1 MYNRRSGGGGLFG
14 GGRLLPQVIKY
25 LLIINITI
33 FILDNFFFRNLSVG
47 DMNLGEAM
55 LRNFALW
62 PLTSGLFMPW
72 QVVTYM
78 FMHGGFMH
86 ILINMFI
93 LWMFGFELETIWG
106 SKKFFWYYI
115 MCGVG
120 AGLANLLI
128 APLFTTV
135 GPTVG
140 ASGAIYGI
148 LAAFAFLFPNRK
160 IYLYF
165 FIPIK
170 AKYLIILYMAFDLF
184 SVIGRN
190 DTGIA
195 HIAHIGGAVVGIIY
209 LLITKKSSGAGFFGD
224 INKGAGR
231 FTSPFS
237 TSGKKKESAFGDW
250 QKPGTSTKKV
260 HIKEDDYEE
269 VEEHDYNKE
278 MKDND
283 RSAQEKIDAILDK
296 LSEGGYQ
303 SLTEEEKRVLFQE
316 SKKLR

>member
-1 MYNRRSGGGGLFG
+1 MYNRRGFG
-14 GGRLLPQVIKY
+14 SRLLPQVIKY
-25 LLIINITI
+25 LLITNITI
-33 FILDNFFFRNLSVG
+33 FILDNFFFNNLSVG
-47 DMNLGEAM
+47 NVNLGEAF
-55 LRNFALW
+55 LKNFALW

-72 QVVTYM
+72 QLVTYM

-106 SKKFFWYYI
+106 SKKFFWYYM

-128 APLFTTV
+128 APLLTTV
-135 GPTVG
+135 APTVG

-148 LAAFAFLFPNRK
+148 LVAFAFLFPNRK

-184 SVIGRN
+184 SVFGQP
-190 DTGIA
+190 DGVA
-195 HIAHIGGAVVGIIY
+195 HVAHLGGAVIGIIY
-209 LLITKKSSGAGFFGD
+209 LLITKRTIGGSFFGD
-224 INKGAGR
+224 LNKGSGR
-231 FTSPFS
+231 FSSQFS
-237 TSGKKKESAFGDW
+237 SSGRKKESTFGGW
-250 QKPGTSTKKV
+250 QNGGAKKV
-260 HIKEDDYEE
+260 QIKEDDYEE
-269 VEEHDYNKE
+269 VEDHDYKKE
-278 MKDND
+278 MDDNEKT
-283 RSAQEKIDAILDK
+283 AQEKIDAILDK

-303 SLTEEEKRVLFQE
+303 SLTEEEKKILFQE